1 MKRLNASIPDDVHKA
16 LRIALAEDETNFADW
31 VRERIGD
38 YLAKRGKVPAPKTK
52 KRGKGK

>member
-38 YLAKRGKVPAPKTK
+38 YLAAKET
-52 KRGKGK
+52 KGKKPERRSK